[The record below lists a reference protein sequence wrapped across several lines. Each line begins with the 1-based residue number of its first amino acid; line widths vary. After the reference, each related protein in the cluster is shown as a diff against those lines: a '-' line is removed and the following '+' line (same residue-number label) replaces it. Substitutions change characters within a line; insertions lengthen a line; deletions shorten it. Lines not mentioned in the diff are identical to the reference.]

1 MKIWSSQW
9 TQFMQLRKEAWKNF
23 RTSTGFEPVT
33 SQYRCDA
40 LPTELWSHWCWEQ
53 VSCGFI
59 CSREYF
65 FFFFSGFFT
74 QLHKLRS
81 LRRSLLRFHFISA
94 AHIWFISYIINNL
107 ESVIALKEGSWLIE
121 KLYQP
126 VDAMLHAKS
135 RRIFDQL
142 KIRALSCFVHTEP
155 P

>member
-33 SQYRCDA
+33 SR
-40 LPTELWSHWCWEQ
+40 SHWRWEQ
-53 VSCGFI
+53 LSCGFI
-59 CSREYF
+59 CSREYFFF

-81 LRRSLLRFHFISA
+81 LRRSLLRFHFICA